1 MTLLLD
7 TKARVLQ
14 TSDGQ
19 VFNPA
24 SRTWRRGAEGRTGDP
39 VSLPRAV
46 AWLQG
51 ESGSPSRVPIAII
64 GPREARDD
72 QLEAAATVGAGL
84 AGLQLTVICGGRQGV
99 MEAACRG
106 VELAGGISV
115 GILPDDSPSAANPY
129 VTIPIATGIGI
140 ARNAIIARSALC
152 LVAVGGGYGTI
163 SEVALSLQFEKPV
176 FTLLGGPDIPGVR
189 PCDNP
194 EMAIDFVLR
203 VVLGLPPNDEL

>member
-7 TKARVLQ
+7 SKAGFLR

-19 VFNPA
+19 VLDPPT
-24 SRTWRRGAEGRTGDP
+24 RTWRRESGEWTGDAIG
-39 VSLPRAV
+39 LHEAV

-51 ESGSPSRVPIAII
+51 ESGSPCRVPIGII
-64 GPREARDD
+64 GAREARDD
-72 QLEAAATVGAGL
+72 LLEAAEIVGAGL
-84 AGLQLTVICGGRQGV
+84 AKLQLTVICGGRQGV

-106 VELAGGISV
+106 VEQAGGISV
-115 GILPDDSPSAANPY
+115 GVLPDDSPSAANPY

-152 LVAVGGGYGTI
+152 LVALGGGYGTI

-176 FTLLGGPDIPGVR
+176 FTLLGGPDMPGAR
-189 PCDNP
+189 PCDSP
-194 EMAIDFVLR
+194 VEAIECVMR
-203 VVLGLPPNDEL
+203 VVLGLSLDGEI